1 MVSVDLTRQAVKDAP
16 AYDATVPLDRQHETR
31 LYSHYG
37 RPGYWADAEILE
49 TDIVR
54 I

>member
-1 MVSVDLTRQAVKDAP
+1 M
-16 AYDATVPLDRQHETR
+16 PLDRRHEML
-31 LYSHYG
+31 LYKHYG